1 MKSKTGYWIALWVLL
16 VVVVGYFAFGHGYGG
31 RGYGP
36 GFGWGHMGGWGDRYS
51 ADGDAAWHGY
61 GRDMMGNAEPGFDR
75 GMGYLQGMMG
85 QYGLA
90 GGAYGM
96 MSFLPQNMTTEQA
109 KKIAPLQSETEKN
122 NLNIQQQ
129 RRELQSRLQ
138 SLYASDKRDW
148 NAIRETG
155 KALSDLQ
162 RKQMDAAIE
171 MQQKIDGL
179 LTDNQRQ
186 EVMRSWRNNGWQG
199 GR

>member
-36 GFGWGHMGGWGDRYS
+36 GFGWGHMGGWNDRYREGS
-51 ADGDAAWHGY
+51 APGWHGY
-61 GRDMMGNAEPGFDR
+61 GWGLMDETES
-75 GMGYLQGMMG
+75 GYGRGMMG
-85 QYGLA
+85 QYGFS
-90 GGAYGM
+90 GGADGM
-96 MSFLPQNMTTEQA
+96 MPFLPQNLTDEQA
-109 KKIAPLQSETEKN
+109 KKITPLQSELEKN
-122 NLNIQQQ
+122 SLNLLQQ
-129 RRELQSRLQ
+129 RREIQSRLQ

-148 NAIRETG
+148 KAIRETG

>member
-1 MKSKTGYWIALWVLL
+1 MKQKTGYWIALWVIL
-16 VVVVGYFAFGHGYGG
+16 VVVVGFFAFGHGYGG

-36 GFGWGHMGGWGDRYS
+36 GYGWGHMGGWGDRYS
-51 ADGDAAWHGY
+51 TDGDSGWHGY
-61 GRDMMGNAEPGFDR
+61 GWGMMGDADTGFGR
-75 GMGYLQGMMG
+75 GMGYPREMMG
-85 QYGLA
+85 RYGLS

-96 MSFLPQNMTTEQA
+96 MPFLPQNLTDEQA
-109 KKIAPLQSETEKN
+109 KKIGPLQSEAEKS
-122 NLNIQQQ
+122 NLNLLQQ
-129 RRELQSRLQ
+129 RKVLQSRLQ

-148 NAIRETG
+148 DAIRSSVKELT
-155 KALSDLQ
+155 DLQ

-186 EVMRSWRNNGWQG
+186 EMMRSWRNDGLQG